1 MRLEIVKGERE
12 MTTSSLFITSD
23 LINWS
28 VNQLLQTC
36 QTANSQTANLQTVN
50 KKLLSRMVLKFI
62 FTKKQKNQEK

>member
-36 QTANSQTANLQTVN
+36 QTANLQTVN